1 MLSINYA
8 TLMYTRIHIGIPLTL
23 HDVCIHKG
31 PFVTNNTS
39 DHEPIFSRSSNKDN
53 MHWKRIHISMEEEWW
68 KSEETDHAAADD
80 SGSDMNEEP
89 LRPQPD
95 KDFTSDPAPVILI
108 LAILL
113 LVGLPGII
121 IGGGGIASLYFSIMD
136 PDFAEST
143 LLVAWEPL
151 AIFMLLFGLLII
163 GLLRGVLVKIMS
175 VHRLRVKHS
184 IDLLVFN
191 STYRGREFHSEE
203 RRLSEAVYLEC
214 DEKTH
219 RSHDSEGNS
228 TTSTWITAIVHGRSS
243 EEEEWKLRISDLVV
257 RSQSKQEKAL
267 EIADAIGIEFR
278 TE

>member
-1 MLSINYA
+1 
-8 TLMYTRIHIGIPLTL
+8 MYTRIHIGIPLTL

-39 DHEPIFSRSSNKDN
+39 VHEPIFSRSSNKDN

-214 DEKTH
+214 NEKTH